1 MNKAVFLDRDG
12 VINRERGEYT
22 FRVEDFEFLDGVEE
36 ALKTFGERGYLLI
49 IISNQSGIAKG
60 LYGIEDVEKIN
71 THILNYFKAKNIDI
85 TEIYYCPHHDDY
97 GKCLCRKPAALM
109 LEKALAR
116 FQIDPASSYMIGDM
130 DRDIEAATKL
140 GIKGIKILPN
150 SIIPLNLE

>member
-71 THILNYFKAKNIDI
+71 THILKYFKARNIDI

-116 FQIDPASSYMIGDM
+116 FQIEAAGSYMIGDM